1 MSFYTL
7 SFTGVMPFGSLI
19 AGAMAARIGAP
30 MTVICGGLLCIAAGL
45 WFSVRLP
52 EIRRVVRPIYR
63 NLGILP
69 EVAEGIQAASA
80 LQTPPEIVD

>member
-1 MSFYTL
+1 
-7 SFTGVMPFGSLI
+7 
-19 AGAMAARIGAP
+19 
-30 MTVICGGLLCIAAGL
+30 
-45 WFSVRLP
+45 LP